1 MATWQ
6 LFDQQAPQL
15 AEVVRARLEAAETHV
30 LASLRRDGSPRVSGT
45 EVFWH
50 GHDLL
55 IGSMDGAVKAGDLL
69 RDSRF
74 ALHAHPAS
82 AGGDAKLS
90 GRAFEIVDPEEL
102 RAITG
107 HTQPPGPARF
117 FRLDLAETV
126 TTAVG
131 DDQQHLLIR
140 RWRPEEGVAAFTR
153 YH

>member
-1 MATWQ
+1 MTTWHV
-6 LFDQQAPQL
+6 FEEQAPQL

-50 GHDLL
+50 DQDLL

-69 RDSRF
+69 RDPRF

-82 AGGDAKLS
+82 DGGDAKLS
-90 GRAFEIVDPEEL
+90 GRALTIVDPEEL

-107 HTQPPGPARF
+107 QVEPPGPARF
-117 FRLDLAETV
+117 FRLDLAEAV
-126 TTAVG
+126 TTEVG
-131 DDQQHLLIR
+131 DDQQHLLIK
-140 RWRPEEGVAAFTR
+140 RWRPDDGVAAFTR

>member
-6 LFDQQAPQL
+6 LFDEQAPQL

-45 EVFWH
+45 EVFWR
-50 GHDLL
+50 GPDLM
-55 IGSMDGAVKAGDLL
+55 IGSMDGAVKADDLL
-69 RDSRF
+69 RDPRF
-74 ALHAHPAS
+74 ALHAHPTP

-90 GRAFEIVDPEEL
+90 GRALEIVDPEEL
-102 RAITG
+102 RAVAAQTR
-107 HTQPPGPARF
+107 PPGPARF
-117 FRLDLAETV
+117 FRLDLAEAV

-131 DDQQHLLIR
+131 DDEQHLLIR
-140 RWRPEEGVAAFTR
+140 RWRPEEGVVAFTR